1 VDLGDAVALA
11 RAVDRMPVTLVMYG
25 VEVDDVS
32 FGPGLTPP
40 VEAAAE
46 EIAVAILDR
55 LKDARDVP
63 V

>member
-32 FGPGLTPP
+32 FGPGLTPA

-46 EIAVAILDR
+46 DIAVAIVDR

>member
-1 VDLGDAVALA
+1 
-11 RAVDRMPVTLVMYG
+11 MPVTLVMYG

-32 FGPGLTPP
+32 FGPGLTPA

-46 EIAVAILDR
+46 DIAVAIVDR